1 MARLSNLLWD
11 WVRTQRGMFTRM
23 ELFFP
28 VCSEGLDATAT
39 PQHAVALPR
48 AECWLYNRLEPGGGG
63 TVVLCPR
70 QPLGCLYTTLQIL
83 VQEDTQHHN
92 RELRIIVG
100 ASDRPKLSAA
110 TQKGNLFLF
119 QTTALYACFFFTCLA
134 VLICFKLSRQ

>member
-83 VQEDTQHHN
+83 VQEDTHN
-92 RELRIIVG
+92 REFRLNCWCVEQTVQNYPEQHIKV
-100 ASDRPKLSAA
+100 
-110 TQKGNLFLF
+110 TFYFNTNCLFSL
-119 QTTALYACFFFTCLA
+119 ALHC
-134 VLICFKLSRQ
+134 I